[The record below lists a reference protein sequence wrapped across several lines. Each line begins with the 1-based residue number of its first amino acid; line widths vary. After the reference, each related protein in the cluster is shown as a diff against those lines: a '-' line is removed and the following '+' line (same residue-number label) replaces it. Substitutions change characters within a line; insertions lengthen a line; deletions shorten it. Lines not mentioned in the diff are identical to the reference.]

1 MTLDISQFIANSI
14 RNQSKIHH
22 LDINVKAT
30 SKNDIPQSVISLI
43 TNDYG
48 EKYLNDADYVAFF
61 WGAINKEHI
70 EKLFNVVD
78 KALGKSANKLT
89 DKDFKRIKFNPS
101 SDETPDDDSADE
113 NIEDNDIE
121 DTEDTENNDS
131 ENTEDIEDIKDTE
144 DNDSE
149 DIEDEVI
156 DTDEDDSMNEDD
168 EEIEID
174 AKIEQKPNIP
184 NSYFFLKIT
193 LK

>member
-22 LDINVKAT
+22 FDINVKAT

-89 DKDFKRIKFNPS
+89 DKDFKRIKFKPS
-101 SDETPDDDSADE
+101 SDETSDDDSADE
-113 NIEDNDIE
+113 DIE
-121 DTEDTENNDS
+121 DTEDNDS
-131 ENTEDIEDIKDTE
+131 EDTEDIENIEDTE

-156 DTDEDDSMNEDD
+156 DTDEDDSLNEDD